1 MDIFDITNEGQ
12 IPDILHW
19 ALSGNK
25 ALKIQGN
32 NSKAALGRPVKA
44 DAGLRL
50 AGLDGIEMHEPAELV
65 MQAKAGTLLETVQ
78 DVLKQAGQKLAFS
91 PPDYGPLLG
100 LDPGQ
105 STIGGVFGCNLS
117 GSARIKAGAAR
128 DHLLGARGFS
138 GRGEAF
144 QTGSRVMK
152 NVTGYDLCKLVCGSY
167 GTIALCTSLTFK
179 VLPRPEKSRT
189 VLVFGLRPEQAVTA
203 MRDTL
208 SSVHEVSAAAYL
220 PEAIAART
228 DIGHVT
234 GAKASVTALL
244 VEGPAPSAEY
254 RCAALR
260 EEMKDAGL
268 LEELHGH
275 NSEKFWAF
283 TGNASAFTR
292 DMKRV
297 IWRVSVPPASAP
309 AYIETVSASLPKAE
323 YFMDWG
329 GGLIWVSVLDESEDG
344 GEAVVRQAMKDG
356 GHATLIRGNE
366 TLRERI
372 SPFQPQSKAMG
383 ILSEKVRKGFDPEGI
398 FNPGRMYPVG
408 GQG

>member
-1 MDIFDITNEGQ
+1 MDIFDISDEGQ
-12 IPDILHW
+12 IPDILDW
-19 ALSGNK
+19 ALSGKK
-25 ALKIQGN
+25 ALQIQGN
-32 NSKAALGRPVKA
+32 NSKAALGRPVHA

-50 AGLDGIEMHEPAELV
+50 AGLEGVEMHEPAELV
-65 MQAKAGTLLETVQ
+65 MQAKAGTSLMTVQ

-100 LDPGQ
+100 LDPGL

-128 DHLLGARGFS
+128 DHLLGVRGFS

-189 VLVFGLRPEQAVTA
+189 VLVFGLQSEQAVTA
-203 MRDTL
+203 MRDAL

-220 PEAIAART
+220 PAEIAART

-234 GAKASVTALL
+234 NGMASVTAFL

-260 EEMKDAGL
+260 DEMKDVGS

-275 NSEKFWAF
+275 NSEKFWTF
-283 TGNASAFTR
+283 TGNASAFTG
-292 DMKRV
+292 DMQRV
-297 IWRVSVPPASAP
+297 VWRVSIPPASAS
-309 AYIETVSASLPKAE
+309 AYIEALSGAHPEAE

-329 GGLIWVSVLDESEDG
+329 GGLIWVAMPEGAEDG
-344 GEAVVRQAMKDG
+344 GEDVIRNAMKEG
-356 GHATLIRGNE
+356 GHATLIRGSAA
-366 TLRERI
+366 LRERI
-372 SPFQPQSKAMG
+372 SPFQPQSKAMN

-398 FNPGRMYPVG
+398 FNPGRMYPVE